1 MKILVS
7 RFILFLFF
15 FNFFVLSHIAVAQ
28 DDIDAEGEVVEL
40 TFEQKLSGLYKIL
53 DEKEKEKKS
62 LKQRLKLEQDT
73 LTQDQIKQELGA
85 VDDVIVGVRGE
96 IVDLSTGGV
105 TLFTEPPTD
114 KKDLDWRN
122 DLELIFEPLL
132 EQLRDIS
139 ERPRLIEKLEADIAY
154 WKKREKALSS
164 AVDNLTS
171 NLEQV
176 SSASL
181 KKEVKELLS
190 SAASRK
196 NTAQQKLDL
205 LNKDLA
211 GLKESKNPIWT
222 TLGDIFTGVIIGIL
236 LHFII
241 AIAAAFFV
249 YQCIRLL
256 SLIPIRLL
264 RRKNPDETVFV
275 ERAIVIG
282 RVVIG
287 VMLMVLTYF
296 VVLYTF
302 GEWLLLVISL
312 LIIAGIILALKD
324 TVPKYIIEI
333 KALLNMG
340 SIRQGERIV
349 FRGLPWRISRLNVHT
364 RLSNPL
370 LGSSLRVPLT
380 EIVNLSSRASHGD
393 EPWFPT
399 SIGNIV
405 LLEDGVFGEVVR
417 QTADV
422 VEIDF
427 GGSIFTYQTLD
438 FLARRPQNLSKG
450 GFSIYEIFG
459 LDYQYQNIITEEV
472 LKTYKEELAMIM
484 RASDYGDFNTFL
496 TVEFSLAAA
505 SSLDFR
511 IIASFKSDLAS
522 DYYRLKRFIQKSSV
536 EIANKHGWIIP
547 FQQVTVHQ
555 LSQE

>member
-1 MKILVS
+1 MKFLVS
-7 RFILFLFF
+7 RFILFLLF
-15 FNFFVLSHIAVAQ
+15 FNGFVLLQVPVTIAQ
-28 DDIDAEGEVVEL
+28 DDIDVEVIEL
-40 TFEQKLSGLYKIL
+40 TFEQKLLGLYKIL

-62 LKQRLKLEQDT
+62 LSQRLKIEQDQ
-73 LTQDQIKQELGA
+73 LTQDQLTQELEA
-85 VDDVIVGVRGE
+85 VNDIIVGVRGE
-96 IVDLSTGGV
+96 IVDLSTNGV
-105 TLFTEPPTD
+105 TLFTEPPAD
-114 KKDLDWRN
+114 KKDFDWRK

-139 ERPRLIEKLEADIAY
+139 ERPRLIEKLEADISY
-154 WKKREKALSS
+154 WEKREKELGK
-164 AVDNLTS
+164 AVDNLTA

-176 SSASL
+176 SRAAL
-181 KKEVKELLS
+181 KKEVKELLD
-190 SAASRK
+190 SATSRR
-196 NTAQQKLDL
+196 NTARQKLSL
-205 LNKDLA
+205 LNKDLES
-211 GLKESKNPIWT
+211 LKESKNPIWT
-222 TLGDIFTGVIIGIL
+222 TLGEIFTGIIVGIL
-236 LHFII
+236 LHFIV

-264 RRKNPDETVFV
+264 RRKNPDDTVFV

-282 RVVIG
+282 RVVLG

-324 TVPKYIIEI
+324 TVPDYIIEI

-340 SIRQGERIV
+340 SIRQGERII
-349 FRGLPWRISRLNVHT
+349 FRGLPWRISKLNVHT

-380 EIVNLSSRASHGD
+380 EIVNLSSRVSHAD
-393 EPWFPT
+393 ESWFPT

-422 VEIDF
+422 VELDF

-450 GFSIYEIFG
+450 SFSIYEIFG
-459 LDYQYQNIITEEV
+459 LDYQYQNIITDEV
-472 LKTYKEELAMIM
+472 LKVYKEELAMVM
-484 RASDYGDFNTFL
+484 RDSSYNEFNTFL

-511 IIASFKSDLAS
+511 IIATFKSDLAS

-547 FQQVTVHQ
+547 FQQVTVHHLPAQ
-555 LSQE
+555 